1 LAPQQAVVFG
11 AVYQIRM
18 EYTGTQVVRVGED
31 RISADRIVATLKGP
45 STDITFEMFFARDPA
60 RTPVLAK
67 IPLALGTFS
76 VELMK

>member
-1 LAPQQAVVFG
+1 
-11 AVYQIRM
+11 
-18 EYTGTQVVRVGED
+18 
-31 RISADRIVATLKGP
+31 
-45 STDITFEMFFARDPA
+45 MFFARDAA